1 MSHHSHRTPGSFDI
15 KILLVISLFI
25 AVGLIA
31 AWAIVTHA
39 SFSVE
44 NPAKVTPPAR
54 ESPQLVQ
61 TVPTSETQIPLSTR
75 LPSVTPSATFSP
87 TITPTPTSTYTPTS
101 THTPTATYTPTPTP
115 TPTLD
120 LTTCTV
126 NGCGS
131 QFESLPTT
139 IPTFDLLL
147 TEKTPTRRVC
157 SECPKN
163 EQLSESQLNSLI
175 RADPKTLA
183 QLRQLVLSQK
193 AYQIAPGV
201 VYIMFNNVHHI
212 VIDLKESGF
221 ILRNII
227 PNTPQ
232 RGTLITPSYC
242 MSPNSL
248 LVTTADYHG
257 LNGSNKTE
265 TGRDLFF
272 HLGRA
277 ELYQR
282 SDRYNIDVIRTRSAY
297 DKTSVSWG
305 GGPLFIWDGKYN
317 FNPKQEWFDQKN
329 LEHYRTTHW
338 AKLTVAISKDRKYLF
353 ISTGYGMTLHQH
365 ADNILELGRR
375 WGIEVDRAMRFDGS
389 ESAYMAIRLGKY
401 MVPILNLEEPLI
413 VNCFAIERK

>member
-1 MSHHSHRTPGSFDI
+1 MSHHPNRTTISFDVR
-15 KILLVISLFI
+15 ILLVIIAFI
-25 AVGLIA
+25 VVGLITV
-31 AWAIVTHA
+31 WAIVTQP
-39 SFSVE
+39 SLS
-44 NPAKVTPPAR
+44 
-54 ESPQLVQ
+54 ESPV
-61 TVPTSETQIPLSTR
+61 VVISSPVASPPIAHVTSPIATSVSV
-75 LPSVTPSATFSP
+75 LPPQPSATPSATATP
-87 TITPTPTSTYTPTS
+87 TITPTPTDTNTPAPTFTS
-101 THTPTATYTPTPTP
+101 TSTYTPTPTP

-120 LTTCTV
+120 LATCTA
-126 NGCGS
+126 NGCNAN
-131 QFESLPTT
+131 FEPLPTA

-147 TEKTPTRRVC
+147 IEKTPTRRVC

-163 EQLSESQLNSLI
+163 EQLSETQLNSLI
-175 RADPKTLA
+175 RADPNTLT
-183 QLRQLVLSQK
+183 QLRQIVLSQV
-193 AYQIAPGV
+193 AYQIAPGI
-201 VYIMFNNVHHI
+201 VYIMFNNVHHV

-227 PNTPQ
+227 PNTPK

-277 ELYQR
+277 ALYQR
-282 SDRYNIDVIRTRSAY
+282 NGRYNVDVIRTRPAY
-297 DKTSVSWG
+297 DKTSISWG
-305 GGPLFIWDGKYN
+305 GGPLFIWNGDYK
-317 FNPKQEWFDQKN
+317 FNPEQEWFDQPN

-338 AKLTVAISKDRKYLF
+338 TKLTVAISKDRKYLF
-353 ISTGYGMTLHQH
+353 VSAGYGRTLREH
-365 ADNILELGRR
+365 AENIIELGRR

-413 VNCFAIERK
+413 VNCFAIEQK